1 MAPVEHVVAD
11 AGAFLRGAPLQ
22 EIGRNIYTIREVVT
36 EIRDKET
43 RQRLAVLPYQLH
55 FKQPFPE
62 YVRLVTEFSK
72 KTGDYPSLS
81 ATDIQV
87 LALTYQLE
95 AEHVGVAHLR
105 KDPEQKVTLN
115 STTQHPEA
123 MVRIA
128 GFHLPSKAQRSGGEQ
143 CPSAVDSRGSGGA
156 AGPEAS
162 EFSSFLFWRTPL
174 PSIEEDLRGLLADAV
189 QAELEQ
195 PGSRESDEEAA
206 STEEEEEEEKEGWIT
221 PSNLKQ
227 VQQELGQG
235 DEPAGV
241 QVGCVTTDFAMQD
254 DLRHEPPLLPPL
266 REQDTEEDGGDGAG
280 RREPPAA
287 LLPEPK
293 GLEPTRTPAPAS
305 CASGGQ
311 AREQPPPDRG
321 PALPPAAALAQGP
334 AEDRCLPPGLRRGA
348 VSLRGERH
356 LQPSRQP
363 PDPGRGAGRRQEAP
377 ESQHGHQKVCEEEVK
392 WGGAA
397 ALPRSPR
404 VAKGRP
410 RFPAAPGKAGLAATE
425 AAGRRDV
432 AGLSGG
438 GRRLGAP
445 PRQSA
450 EQQRCS

>member
-128 GFHLPSKAQRSGGEQ
+128 GFHLPSKQ
-143 CPSAVDSRGSGGA
+143 
-156 AGPEAS
+156 
-162 EFSSFLFWRTPL
+162 
-174 PSIEEDLRGLLADAV
+174 ADAV